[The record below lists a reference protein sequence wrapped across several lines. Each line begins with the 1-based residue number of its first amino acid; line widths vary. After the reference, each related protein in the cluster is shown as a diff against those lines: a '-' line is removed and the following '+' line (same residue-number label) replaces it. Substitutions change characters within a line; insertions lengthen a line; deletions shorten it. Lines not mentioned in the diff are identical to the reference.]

1 MPITAYSNYF
11 SREIS
16 VEQYINLCENES
28 FNSAILCRTDMECPI
43 CSAKGG
49 TIVSAA
55 RAYSDNREI
64 RQATFRFNNHDRYCD
79 YSVSDNDADSQYGFR
94 INSRKNI
101 TTLIAKL
108 TCSGIELGIFTQQ
121 TMRDFRR
128 WLFNIRKAN
137 SIELEVTPDT
147 IESVESILNDM
158 PKIFHYHN
166 EFVELDS
173 LHQYSKHL
181 KNFTPENIAK
191 IKFTKENK
199 FHLHDLFELRYY
211 LGKDEIK
218 KIKKYSSTM
227 NQEDIKKY
235 KRAVYALRAFTLF
248 STEKEMQQI
257 MSCNYSMNI
266 TDAFFTYLL
275 WVSNW
280 QIKVAIESFIKIKE
294 HTPNDINLANII
306 SINIFDNNRLFK
318 SIELINTK
326 ANEIISS
333 HVFYKPILEKEI
345 EQFSQMSQTDS
356 EQSENSQLPD
366 IEF

>member
-28 FNSAILCRTDMECPI
+28 FDSALFCRTDMECPI

-64 RQATFRFNNHDRYCD
+64 RQATFRFNNHDPYCD
-79 YSVSDNDADSQYGFR
+79 YSVSDNSADSQYGFR

-121 TMRDFRR
+121 SMKDFRR

-147 IESVESILNDM
+147 IESIEAILNDM
-158 PKIFHYHN
+158 PPNLYYHN
-166 EFVELDS
+166 ELLELDS
-173 LHQYSKHL
+173 LHHYSKHL
-181 KNFTPENIAK
+181 KIFTPEYISK
-191 IKFTKENK
+191 IKFVKENK
-199 FHLHDLFELRYY
+199 SHIDDLIKLRHY
-211 LGKDEIK
+211 LGKNGINT
-218 KIKKYSSTM
+218 IKKYYSVI
-227 NQEDIKKY
+227 NLEDIEQYRK
-235 KRAVYALRAFTLF
+235 AVYALRSCTLF
-248 STEKEMQQI
+248 STEKEKNKI
-257 MSCNYSMNI
+257 MTCNYSINI

-280 QIKVAIESFIKIKE
+280 NIKVAIEYFIKIKA
-294 HTPNDINLANII
+294 HTPSDVNLANII
-306 SINIFDNNRLFK
+306 GINIFERKYLYK
-318 SIELINTK
+318 SIEIINTK
-326 ANEIISS
+326 TSEIISS
-333 HVFYKPILEKEI
+333 HVFYKPILEKET
-345 EQFSQMSQTDS
+345 EQLSQMRQVTPVRN
-356 EQSENSQLPD
+356 ENDQLPD
-366 IEF
+366 IDF